1 VAAKAKIIAEFP
13 TPSEVA
19 SHLRIPAS
27 RVAELRRQIDLI
39 AGSEGKRQRVTPHR
53 KQSSKKK

>member
-1 VAAKAKIIAEFP
+1 MATKARITADFP

-27 RVAELRRQIDLI
+27 RVAELRRRI
-39 AGSEGKRQRVTPHR
+39 AAIADSEKPRPVTPRR